1 MCIAHHS
8 WPHIRCADL
17 QLDQLRDSCTQ
28 TWKELGFKSLDDY
41 LVNFW
46 EQFFV
51 PKDPNNLLCMLSTW
65 SRGNIGN
72 TPGFDGGLEEALA
85 SVRVLPV
92 LPASALAIGNKCC
105 A

>member
-1 MCIAHHS
+1 M
-8 WPHIRCADL
+8 WR
-17 QLDQLRDSCTQ
+17 
-28 TWKELGFKSLDDY
+28 KLGFKSLDDF

-72 TPGFDGGLEEALA
+72 TPGFDGSLEKALA
-85 SVRVLPV
+85 SIKVLPG
-92 LPASALAIGNKCC
+92 LLA
-105 A
+105 

>member
-1 MCIAHHS
+1 M
-8 WPHIRCADL
+8 
-17 QLDQLRDSCTQ
+17 QM
-28 TWKELGFKSLDDY
+28 WKKLGFKSLDDF

-72 TPGFDGGLEEALA
+72 TPGFDGNLEKALA
-85 SVRVLPV
+85 SIKVVLSSPHHILNLETAAV
-92 LPASALAIGNKCC
+92 CVACKSLCRRGEVSLL
-105 A
+105 